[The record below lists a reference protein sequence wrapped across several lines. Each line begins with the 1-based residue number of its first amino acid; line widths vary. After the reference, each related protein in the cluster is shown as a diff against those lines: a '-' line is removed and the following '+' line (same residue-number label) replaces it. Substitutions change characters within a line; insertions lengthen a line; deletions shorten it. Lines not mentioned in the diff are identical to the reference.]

1 MKLILAGTLFCLC
14 SLSVGQTVYS
24 ISFASAENS
33 LELVVVNTSSMKTRN
48 IRIVA
53 EGIPDWIRMGTKE
66 YMIEE
71 MESQQEESGAFVF
84 SIEKTA
90 PIRKNETLRF
100 LISTADGQSWTKEI
114 SISIAPPEKFEL
126 YQNYPN
132 PFNPSTTISYQ
143 LTSDSK
149 VSLKVYDL
157 TGQEVVDLGTADRP
171 AGYHQEI
178 WNASGMASGLYV
190 YQLVVT
196 DMTDRETVARKTM
209 IFLK

>member
-1 MKLILAGTLFCLC
+1 M
-14 SLSVGQTVYS
+14 
-24 ISFASAENS
+24 
-33 LELVVVNTSSMKTRN
+33 VVKASSMKTRN

-71 MESQQEESGAFVF
+71 MESRQEESAAFVF

-132 PFNPSTTISYQ
+132 PFNPSTTIAYQ
-143 LTSDSK
+143 LTRDSK

-157 TGQEVVDLGTADRP
+157 TGQAVAELTAANKP

-178 WNASGMASGLYV
+178 WDASRLASGMYI
-190 YQLVVT
+190 YQIIAT
-196 DMTDRETVARKTM
+196 DMTGMETVSKKTM
-209 IFLK
+209 ILVK